1 MREAKNRITRFVVA
15 ALVLFAAQGTAR
27 AAVNSGYE
35 WFWVFYEK
43 DAARPYSSIVYR
55 PFYLRN
61 AYSGGRTFRASLM
74 PVVYWEYAAARKT
87 EWKSL
92 LGFVH
97 SVDYTHA
104 DGRPDY
110 DFGVFPLLYYGDSPD
125 RRDRYFLMM
134 PVGGTVKG
142 KLGQDRISPWI
153 FPGFL
158 LFFVYPPASTW
169 QALLYLA
176 ASFVPVYV
184 DYESRDYRAF
194 GIFWP
199 LVQRG
204 KSPDRDDFRILPFYA
219 HNYKRDAYDN
229 YSFLLIGNYQNV
241 YTKEDTQKTLFV
253 FPFYG
258 RRWNTSDKAGAS
270 TLFWPFFSWGYN
282 MKSGDYELNFP
293 WPLVMIQDSADPYIY
308 KRIYF
313 PFYGRYIF
321 RNSEMSFVTPL
332 YFRLTRKTEY
342 MMSDYTVN
350 ALIVWYFKRDYHGR
364 PDPYYGRSW
373 RYFKIWP
380 LFQYERDDR
389 GNLSFSTL
397 SLLPFRDPDG
407 YELLYQ
413 PFWTLFEY
421 RRFESG
427 EKRFGML
434 LRTYYQA
441 WGEDFIDIR
450 IPLLFSFRS
459 SKDELTKWSFLC
471 SMFAYTRSGTG
482 KKINL
487 LWIPI
492 TIAEADPADERHAR
506 RDEIDGVDW
515 NAPGLSAPV
524 VPFPRW
530 VLGES
535 GRTDC
540 TGYSKAIF

>member
-1 MREAKNRITRFVVA
+1 MSGRKNGLTRFIIA
-15 ALVLFAAQGTAR
+15 ALVLFAAPGAAR
-27 AAVNSGYE
+27 AAVDSGYE

-55 PFYLRN
+55 PFYMRN
-61 AYSGGRTFRASLM
+61 AYSGGKTFRASLM
-74 PVVYWEYAAARKT
+74 PVVYWEYATARKT

-97 SVDYTHA
+97 SVDYRHP

-110 DFGVFPLLYYGDSPD
+110 DLGVFPLLYYGDSPD

-134 PVGGTVKG
+134 PIGGTVKG

-158 LFFVYPPASTW
+158 LFFLYPPATAW
-169 QALLYLA
+169 QALLCLA

-184 DYESRDYRAF
+184 DYQSRDYSAF
-194 GIFWP
+194 GILWP

-204 KSPDRDDFRILPFYA
+204 KSPDRDDFRILPLYA
-219 HNYKRDAYDN
+219 HNYKRNAYDN
-229 YSFLLIGNYQNV
+229 YSVLLIGNYQNV
-241 YTKEDTQKTLFV
+241 YMKDDNQKTLFV

-282 MKSGDYELNFP
+282 MKSGDYALNFP
-293 WPLVMIQDSADPYIY
+293 WPLVMIQDCADPYIY

-313 PFYGRYIF
+313 PFYGRYVF
-321 RNSEMSFVTPL
+321 RNSEMSFATPL
-332 YFRLTRKTEY
+332 HFRLTKKNESMR
-342 MMSDYTVN
+342 SDYTVN
-350 ALIVWYFKRDYHGR
+350 ALIVWYFKRDYHHG
-364 PDPYYGRSW
+364 PDPYYGNSW

-389 GNLSFSTL
+389 GNMSFSAL

-427 EKRFGML
+427 EKRFGVL

-441 WGEDFIDIR
+441 WSADFLDIR
-450 IPLLFSFRS
+450 VPILFSFRS

-471 SMFAYTRSGTG
+471 SMFAYTRSGSR
-482 KKINL
+482 KKINV

-492 TIAEADPADERHAR
+492 TIEKGDPAEERHAG
-506 RDEIDGVDW
+506 RDEIEDVDRSGPVFPPP
-515 NAPGLSAPV
+515 ASPSA
-524 VPFPRW
+524 RW
-530 VLGES
+530 ALGEAW
-535 GRTDC
+535 RTDC
-540 TGYSKAIF
+540 VRYSKAVF